1 MRCPRKVLT
10 EKLSIFMHVAVNFH
24 SKYSKE
30 DTKNIKYY
38 TIAEIDKSSNEKS
51 YGALLPDKIL
61 NIKYLILFL
70 FL

>member
-1 MRCPRKVLT
+1 
-10 EKLSIFMHVAVNFH
+10 VAANFH

-38 TIAEIDKSSNEKS
+38 TTAEIDKSSNEKS

-61 NIKYLILFL
+61 NIRYLKLFL